1 MIQVTFTPG
10 SSAQAALVGQLMAQ
24 YLALDEQIQEP
35 VRTTSGL
42 IAGAQ
47 EEAAAP
53 VVKRTRRA
61 AAATDAAA
69 PSASSNPATESASAA
84 PTSVTSASA
93 GGEDPKP
100 VAEPSAQEAP
110 AAQTASSPEP
120 SLSLEEVRAK
130 LTEVS
135 KAGKAT
141 EVKALLA
148 ALGVANLT
156 AVPKE
161 AYAKLMADAAAL

>member
-10 SSAQAALVGQLMAQ
+10 TSAQAALVGQLMAQ
-24 YLALDEQIQEP
+24 YLALDEQPQEP

-47 EEAAAP
+47 EEVAAAP
-53 VVKRTRRA
+53 MVKRVRRA
-61 AAATDAAA
+61 PAAALD
-69 PSASSNPATESASAA
+69 SASATGTPETTSQPD
-84 PTSVTSASA
+84 PTPTATT
-93 GGEDPKP
+93 
-100 VAEPSAQEAP
+100 AETEAP
-110 AAQTASSPEP
+110 ELT
-120 SLSLEEVRAK
+120 LEVVRAK

>member
-10 SSAQAALVGQLMAQ
+10 TSAQAALVGQLMAQ
-24 YLALDEQIQEP
+24 YLALDEQLQEP

-53 VVKRTRRA
+53 APKRTRRA
-61 AAATDAAA
+61 ATPEASAPVEPTPG
-69 PSASSNPATESASAA
+69 PSADAQTTA
-84 PTSVTSASA
+84 PT
-93 GGEDPKP
+93 EDPTP
-100 VAEPSAQEAP
+100 AAEPEL
-110 AAQTASSPEP
+110 T
-120 SLSLEEVRAK
+120 LEVVRAK

>member
-10 SSAQAALVGQLMAQ
+10 TSAQAALVGQLMAQ
-24 YLALDEQIQEP
+24 YLALDEQPQEP

-53 VVKRTRRA
+53 TPKRTRRA
-61 AAATDAAA
+61 PAAASD
-69 PSASSNPATESASAA
+69 SASATGTPETTNQA
-84 PTSVTSASA
+84 DPTPTATTVET
-93 GGEDPKP
+93 EDPNAA
-100 VAEPSAQEAP
+100 AEPSAQEAP
-110 AAQTASSPEP
+110 AAQTASSPEV

>member
-10 SSAQAALVGQLMAQ
+10 NSAQADLVGKLMAQ
-24 YLALDEQIQEP
+24 YLALDEQPTQAP
-35 VRTTSGL
+35 GL
-42 IAGAQ
+42 IASAQ

-53 VVKRTRRA
+53 VVKRARKPA
-61 AAATDAAA
+61 AAAQD
-69 PSASSNPATESASAA
+69 SASATGTSETTSQA
-84 PTSVTSASA
+84 DPTPTATTA
-93 GGEDPKP
+93 ATEDPKP
-100 VAEPSAQEAP
+100 AAEPSTQEAP
-110 AAQTASSPEP
+110 AASTASLPVPE
-120 SLSLEEVRAK
+120 LSLETVRAK

-135 KAGKAT
+135 KAGKAA

>member
-10 SSAQAALVGQLMAQ
+10 TSAQAALVGQLMAQ
-24 YLALDEQIQEP
+24 YLALDEQPQEP

-53 VVKRTRRA
+53 VVKRTRKA
-61 AAATDAAA
+61 AAAVVEEPAEAA
-69 PSASSNPATESASAA
+69 PLSADTAKAE
-84 PTSVTSASA
+84 V
-93 GGEDPKP
+93 EDPTP
-100 VAEPSAQEAP
+100 AAEPEL
-110 AAQTASSPEP
+110 T
-120 SLSLEEVRAK
+120 LEVVRAK

>member
-10 SSAQAALVGQLMAQ
+10 TSAQAALVGQLMAQ
-24 YLALDEQIQEP
+24 YLALDEQPQEP

-53 VVKRTRRA
+53 TPKRTRKA
-61 AAATDAAA
+61 AAAVAEEPAEAA
-69 PSASSNPATESASAA
+69 PLSADTAKAEA
-84 PTSVTSASA
+84 
-93 GGEDPKP
+93 EDPNAA
-100 VAEPSAQEAP
+100 AEPSTQEAP
-110 AAQTASSPEP
+110 AAQTASSPEV

-156 AVPKE
+156 AAPKE

>member
-10 SSAQAALVGQLMAQ
+10 TSQQAALVGQLMAQ
-24 YLALDEQIQEP
+24 YLALDEQPQEP

-53 VVKRTRRA
+53 APKRTRRA
-61 AAATDAAA
+61 PAAASD
-69 PSASSNPATESASAA
+69 SASATGTPA
-84 PTSVTSASA
+84 
-93 GGEDPKP
+93 EDPNAA
-100 VAEPSAQEAP
+100 AEPSAQEAP
-110 AAQTASSPEP
+110 AAQTASSPEV

>member
-10 SSAQAALVGQLMAQ
+10 TSAQAALVGQLMAQ
-24 YLALDEQIQEP
+24 YLALDEQPQEP

-47 EEAAAP
+47 EEAVAP
-53 VVKRTRRA
+53 APKRTRRA

-69 PSASSNPATESASAA
+69 PSASSNPATESASEA
-84 PTSVTSASA
+84 PTSVTSASV

-110 AAQTASSPEP
+110 AAAEPE
-120 SLSLEEVRAK
+120 LTLEVVRAK